1 MAPWPCAVHM
11 RPIRVVTGVDGVA
24 LTEEDGFLMTA
35 VGGLM
40 PVGLG
45 KRDDAVDAL
54 LVIDLSDGV
63 GDGALAAASGDGSG
77 FVSLIFFSINFFTI
91 IRNSICSFL
100 SLFFVHKI
108 IYITF
113 HGYLIIPKIKN
124 KSL

>member
-11 RPIRVVTGVDGVA
+11 RPIRVVTGVAGVE
-24 LTEEDGFLMTA
+24 LTEVDGFLMTA

-40 PVGLG
+40 PVGFG

-77 FVSLIFFSINFFTI
+77 FVSLIFFNQFFHVFVGIQFVRFFHFFLFTK
-91 IRNSICSFL
+91 SFT
-100 SLFFVHKI
+100 SRFTAI
-108 IYITF
+108 
-113 HGYLIIPKIKN
+113 
-124 KSL
+124 